1 MKRLEGKVAVVTGA
15 GSGIGRA
22 VARGY
27 LAEGADVLMA
37 DLDEG
42 TARETA
48 EAGRREG
55 GRAIACRVDVA
66 DGASVRAMIGLAE
79 ERLGRLDILVNCAGI
94 IHRTEFL
101 DLTEETF
108 DRILAVNLRGTF
120 LCGLYAARRMAA
132 AGGGV
137 IINFASVNAEVAASN
152 TAAYCASKGGVQMLT
167 RSMAVSLAP
176 HKIRVNAIGPGTTRT
191 NINRDRLDRP
201 GAVEAEARRIPLGRV
216 GVAEDLVGPAIFLA
230 SDDSAYVTGHTLF
243 VDGGFLVT
251 WNPEH
256 PLAAAPG

>member
-1 MKRLEGKVAVVTGA
+1 MKRLAGKAAIVTGA

-22 VARGY
+22 IALGY
-27 LAEGADVLMA
+27 LAEGASVLMA
-37 DLDEG
+37 DLDED

-48 EAGRREG
+48 ELGQHEASGAEV
-55 GRAIACRVDVA
+55 CRVDVA
-66 DGASVRAMIGLAE
+66 DGESVRAMVSLAE
-79 ERLGRLDILVNCAGI
+79 ARFGRLDILVHCAGI

-101 DLTEETF
+101 DLTEEIF
-108 DRILAVNLRGTF
+108 DRVVAVNLRGTF

-132 AGGGV
+132 LGGGAIV
-137 IINFASVNAEVAASN
+137 NFASVNAEVAASN

-201 GAVEAEARRIPLGRV
+201 GALEAEARRIPLGRV
-216 GVAEDLVGPAIFLA
+216 GVPDDLVGPAIFLA
-230 SDDSAYVTGHTLF
+230 SDDAAYITGHTLF
-243 VDGGFLVT
+243 VDGGFLVS

-256 PLAAAPG
+256 PLAATPD